1 VTVTWYADTEDA
13 PDEFMDPIMNERMRD
28 PGGCVGGWEGR
39 RVVFFSQGGKA
50 GWSKSR
56 Y

>member
-1 VTVTWYADTEDA
+1 VTWYADTEDA
-13 PDEFMDPIMNERMRD
+13 PDEFMDPIMNELMRD

-39 RVVFFSQGGKA
+39 QGGVCFNREERQ